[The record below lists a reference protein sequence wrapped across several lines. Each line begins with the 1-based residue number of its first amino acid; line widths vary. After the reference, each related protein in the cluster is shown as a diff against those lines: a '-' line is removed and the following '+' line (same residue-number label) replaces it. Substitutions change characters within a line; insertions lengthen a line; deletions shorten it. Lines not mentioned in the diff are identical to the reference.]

1 MKGNQVKV
9 DKGSAILEFSIFF
22 LLAMFVL
29 TLMLGVLPVFTQYQ
43 KLDYIAHEVLRDAE
57 LVGNTGNTVIDTYED
72 LQVETGL
79 QTKEISF
86 NGTKY
91 IGGSKNVQINDP
103 IQVTV
108 KSDFVWFSS
117 FIGGGFNIEL
127 VAPASGRS
135 GVYYK

>member
-1 MKGNQVKV
+1 MKV

-22 LLAMFVL
+22 LLAMFIL
-29 TLMLGVLPVFTQYQ
+29 TLIMGVLPVWTQYQ
-43 KLDYIAHEVLRDAE
+43 KLNYIAHGVLRDAE
-57 LVGNTGNTVIDTYED
+57 LVGNTGNTVMDTYEY
-72 LQVETGL
+72 LQAETGL
-79 QTKEISF
+79 KTKEISF
-86 NGTKY
+86 NGTQY
-91 IGGSKNVQINDP
+91 IGGTKNVQINDP

-135 GVYYK
+135 GV

>member
-1 MKGNQVKV
+1 MKV

-29 TLMLGVLPVFTQYQ
+29 TLIMGILPVWTQYQ
-43 KLDYIAHEVLRDAE
+43 KLNYIAHEVLRDAE
-57 LVGNTGNTVIDTYED
+57 LVGNTGSTVINTYKDMQEI
-72 LQVETGL
+72 TGL
-79 QTKEISF
+79 KPKEISID
-86 NGTKY
+86 GTQY
-91 IGGSKNVQINDP
+91 IGGTKNVQINDP

-117 FIGGGFNIEL
+117 FMGDGFNIEL

>member
-1 MKGNQVKV
+1 VKGNQVKV

-29 TLMLGVLPVFTQYQ
+29 TLMLGVLPVWTQYQ
-43 KLDYIAHEVLRDAE
+43 KLNYIAHGVLRDAE
-57 LVGNTGNTVIDTYED
+57 LVGNTGNTVMDTYED
-72 LQVETGL
+72 LQVKTGL
-79 QTKEISF
+79 KTKEISF

-108 KSDFVWFSS
+108 KSDFSWFSS
-117 FIGGGFNIEL
+117 FIGDGITIEL